1 MTPTEKSMSTVLDRA
16 ACHRLAALRAESP
29 ARCTDGRATHA
40 RDAREGIGGREK
52 LELEIPLPKFKFA
65 TRKHRIHLGYA
76 YPWGRV
82 GTSICDMVWGGG
94 GGSSWRSWLR
104 CLPCGLPCGLS

>member
-1 MTPTEKSMSTVLDRA
+1 MSTVLDKA

-29 ARCTDGRATHA
+29 ARCADGRAATRATHA

-76 YPWGRV
+76 
-82 GTSICDMVWGGG
+82 
-94 GGSSWRSWLR
+94 
-104 CLPCGLPCGLS
+104 